1 MFLYEI
7 AATILFYLC
16 LPFYFLERVIHKKS
30 KGWLAKFGFCKKIS
44 SNNVIMIH
52 ACSVGEINAVINLVK
67 RLRTEFPNHKLVV
80 TTSTVTGQKV
90 AKEKLYECTDYI
102 TYFPFDTIFEVS
114 RFLNRINPSMVFI
127 AETEIW
133 PCFAAG
139 CKRRN
144 IPLFIINGR
153 ISDKSFPYY
162 NLLKFYFKHVLNN
175 YTSVFT
181 QSDED
186 TEKFLS
192 IGEAKERLKFMG
204 NLKFDVKKPD
214 TTVDIGQGN
223 YKVLIAGSTHK
234 PENKIVIETYAK
246 LNSKF
251 GNLRLLIAPRHLE
264 HVDEIAALCEQN
276 GLKYGK
282 RSQKD
287 KFSEEIKVIILDTLG
302 ELGKMYSACDIA
314 FIGGSFNKTGGHN
327 PLEATIFKKP
337 VVTGN
342 CIANFKDIYA
352 ILTNCGAAKVANN
365 NTDFYNILEEIISD
379 KNIYNDMSKACETV
393 FDKQKGAINFVI
405 DIINQYSKKI

>member
-1 MFLYEI
+1 MILYEI
-7 AATILFYLC
+7 VSTLVFYIC

-30 KGWLAKFGFCKKIS
+30 KGWLKKFGFCDKIS
-44 SNNVIMIH
+44 SKNVIMIH
-52 ACSVGEINAVINLVK
+52 GCSVGEINAVANLVK
-67 RLRTEFPNHKLVV
+67 RIRTEFPNHKIVL
-80 TTSTVTGQKV
+80 TTSTVTGQNI
-90 AKEKLYECTDYI
+90 AKEKLHDFADYI
-102 TYFPFDTIFEVS
+102 TYFPFDTFFEVS
-114 RFLNRINPSMVFI
+114 RFLNRVNPTMVFI

-162 NLLKFYFKHVLNN
+162 NLLKFYFKHVLSN

-186 TEKFLS
+186 TNKFIS

-204 NLKFDVKKPD
+204 NLKFDVKKSD
-214 TTVDIGQGN
+214 VTVDIGQNN

-234 PENKIVIETYAK
+234 PENKIVIETFAM

-251 GNLRLLIAPRHLE
+251 ENLRLLIAPRHLE
-264 HVDEIAALCEQN
+264 HVEEIADLCKQN
-276 GLKYGK
+276 GLNYGK
-282 RSQKD
+282 RSDNDVFSKD
-287 KFSEEIKVIILDTLG
+287 IKVIILDTLG

-314 FIGGSFNKTGGHN
+314 YIGGSFNNTGGHN

-337 VVTGN
+337 VVSGN
-342 CIANFKDIYA
+342 CVTNFKDIYG
-352 ILTNCGAAKVANN
+352 ILTNCGAAK
-365 NTDFYNILEEIISD
+365 IR
-379 KNIYNDMSKACETV
+379 
-393 FDKQKGAINFVI
+393 INF
-405 DIINQYSKKI
+405 K